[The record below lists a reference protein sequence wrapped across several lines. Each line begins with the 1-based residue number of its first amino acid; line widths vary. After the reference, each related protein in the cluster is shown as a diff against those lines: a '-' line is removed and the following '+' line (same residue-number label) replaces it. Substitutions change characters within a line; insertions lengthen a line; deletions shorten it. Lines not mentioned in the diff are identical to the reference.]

1 MNTIVSSRF
10 LKNAFLADAAATGA
24 LAALHLAR
32 PQAVTGLLDL
42 PETLLH
48 GTGLFMAGYVLMLL
62 GLAAS
67 RNLWRP
73 LVWFVVVGNV
83 LWALASI
90 DIVVLDLVQPST
102 LGTLYVVAQAVG
114 TLVLAGLQYLGM
126 KKSPQAAVPSAAVRP
141 AGI

>member
-32 PQAVTGLLDL
+32 PPAVTGWLDL
-42 PETLLH
+42 PEALLH
-48 GTGLFMAGYVLMLL
+48 GTGLFMAGYVVALL

-67 RNLWRP
+67 RTLWKP

-90 DIVVLDLVQPST
+90 DILVLGLVAPSAPGAVYVVLQA
-102 LGTLYVVAQAVG
+102 LGTLG
-114 TLVLAGLQYLGM
+114 LAGLQYLGL
-126 KKSPQAAVPSAAVRP
+126 KRSPPAAVVAAGGTRM
-141 AGI
+141 A